1 MSESVEDT
9 EFLTDSEPVS
19 DNPLHSYRRRRA
31 FYIRM
36 ACILF
41 WRPESGPTDR
51 KGLPMNSGII
61 QAPLRVVVLVG
72 LSIGCG
78 VCIAEEAE
86 EAKSDDEFPSPLP
99 VYVLPYY
106 HSKGPWVSVGKFSSE
121 PKSAASESILRVAR
135 QMTKDWQP
143 LTLEQM
149 HVTAIRLFDLGH
161 RDEAVYW
168 FQ

>member
-1 MSESVEDT
+1 
-9 EFLTDSEPVS
+9 
-19 DNPLHSYRRRRA
+19 
-31 FYIRM
+31 
-36 ACILF
+36 
-41 WRPESGPTDR
+41 
-51 KGLPMNSGII
+51 MNSGII
-61 QAPLRVVVLVG
+61 QATLSVVVLGG
-72 LSIGCG
+72 LSIWCG
-78 VCIAEEAE
+78 VRIAEEAE

-121 PKSAASESILRVAR
+121 PKSADSESILRVAR
-135 QMTKDWQP
+135 QMTKDWQT

-161 RDEAVYW
+161 RDETVYW

>member
-1 MSESVEDT
+1 
-9 EFLTDSEPVS
+9 
-19 DNPLHSYRRRRA
+19 
-31 FYIRM
+31 
-36 ACILF
+36 
-41 WRPESGPTDR
+41 
-51 KGLPMNSGII
+51 MNSGII
-61 QAPLRVVVLVG
+61 QATLSVVVWGG
-72 LSIGCG
+72 LSIWCG

-121 PKSAASESILRVAR
+121 PNSADSESILRVAR
-135 QMTKDWQP
+135 QMTKDWQT

-168 FQ
+168 FQSLRVSLPRTSHKDVKSGPQIQRETSRAGEDLPAA